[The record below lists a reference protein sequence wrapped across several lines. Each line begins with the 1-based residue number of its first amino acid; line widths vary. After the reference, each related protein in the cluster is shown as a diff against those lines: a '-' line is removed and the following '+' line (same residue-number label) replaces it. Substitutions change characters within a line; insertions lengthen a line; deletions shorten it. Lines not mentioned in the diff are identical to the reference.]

1 MDIYLLYTIIYVV
14 LSKFHYLFY
23 ITRLT
28 KKIVCL
34 GLLDVQSQVAV
45 ILVSESMVDTINL

>member
-1 MDIYLLYTIIYVV
+1 MDIHLLYTIRYLV
-14 LSKFHYLFY
+14 LSKFHNLYY
-23 ITRLT
+23 IARLT